1 MMSDEEKKIFEKAKS
16 ALIKL
21 GKYSDDKENIDTTKI
36 NDKSL
41 KSLLNSAFIG
51 MGEGFNKVKNESIS
65 DKDIR
70 KLYLFNLLNNSFDYE
85 IDKKREILSK
95 VFPTLKEN
103 GLIDTNDLT
112 LIMMEEVYN
121 TQREIE
127 IIKWQQ
133 DQLKGIRRMQPM
145 TVEEWPF
152 LNGAWRQ
159 HASEYVIAKSVLDG
173 YGIDVKEEDVKKVW
187 EERNFELFKRN
198 NPGSSSPDE
207 R

>member
-51 MGEGFNKVKNESIS
+51 MGEGFDKVKNESIS

-103 GLIDTNDLT
+103 GHIDTNDLT

-187 EERNFELFKRN
+187 EERNFKLFKRN

>member
-36 NDKSL
+36 NDKLL

-51 MGEGFNKVKNESIS
+51 MGEGFSKVKNESILN
-65 DKDIR
+65 KDIR

-85 IDKKREILSK
+85 IDKKREILSR
-95 VFPTLKEN
+95 VFPALKEN

-145 TVEEWPF
+145 TLEEWPF

>member
-51 MGEGFNKVKNESIS
+51 MGEGFDKVKNESIS